1 MNASVVLFIG
11 SWFLLGI
18 GAYGLMSSRSFMR
31 IIIALQLMVKGAL
44 MMLVLAGQLTG
55 QMNIGQSLAITVI
68 TVDTLVMV
76 IGLALAVQIK
86 TNTGTLDVDDVI
98 NAEG

>member
-1 MNASVVLFIG
+1 MSDSVILFIG

-44 MMLVLAGQLTG
+44 IMLVIAGQLTG
-55 QMNIGQSLAITVI
+55 QMHTGQSLAITVI

-86 TNTGTLDVDDVI
+86 TNTGTLDVDEIID
-98 NAEG
+98 AEG